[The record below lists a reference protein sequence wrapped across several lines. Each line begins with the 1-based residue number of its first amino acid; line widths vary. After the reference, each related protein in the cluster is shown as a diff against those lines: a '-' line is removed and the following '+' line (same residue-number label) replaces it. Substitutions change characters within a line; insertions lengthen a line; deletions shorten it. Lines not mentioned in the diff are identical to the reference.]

1 MYTSPILYDPQLF
14 PNHPNVIILRAY
26 TPTIS
31 TEYGIRRSVLL
42 ESCRCCS
49 GISMDVLS
57 TLAVRR
63 SYQAKPRL
71 DHTGDRGLH
80 ERVELL
86 VSEDLAVDAIVG

>member
-1 MYTSPILYDPQLF
+1 
-14 PNHPNVIILRAY
+14 
-26 TPTIS
+26 
-31 TEYGIRRSVLL
+31 
-42 ESCRCCS
+42 
-49 GISMDVLS
+49 MDVLS